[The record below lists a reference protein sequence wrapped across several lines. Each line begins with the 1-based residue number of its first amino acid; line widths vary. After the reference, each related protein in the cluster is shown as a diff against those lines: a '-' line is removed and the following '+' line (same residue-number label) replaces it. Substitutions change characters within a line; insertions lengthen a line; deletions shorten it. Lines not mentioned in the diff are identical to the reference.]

1 VIFKCSCTTGVP
13 LLLNGHT
20 DLLTDEDLD
29 YCRPPDE
36 GHPGI
41 CEEKEV
47 RVHIS
52 CGMDLV

>member
-52 CGMDLV
+52 RGTDLV